1 MAEPIK
7 LIIIDDKA
15 ERRKSLKE
23 FLLHCYSFSI
33 EESSDFSRASDKL
46 LIANN
51 FSVLLLQLESNSN
64 HKISTIQSIKKFN
77 PELGIIVLSEQM
89 DAEFAV
95 SLYKK
100 GMVNHIIKPDN
111 KPGVFSAVKN
121 ELLRRDLLKENK
133 IYQKRIGKIREEYEK
148 NLKRVLDLEE
158 IYDST
163 LENLMTALDL
173 RDVETFGHS
182 RTVAKYSQVLT
193 KILGINDPETLNNIK
208 KGALLHDVG
217 KIAIP
222 DSILKKPT
230 TLTSSEWDKIKLHP
244 SLGYGL
250 IKEIKL
256 VQEIGNI
263 ILYHHERFD
272 GNGYPNNLE
281 KHKIPEE
288 ARIFALADAL
298 DAITSY
304 RPYRKERSFNFAR
317 EEIKRNSG
325 TQFDPEVV
333 KAFCSLD
340 IKKWKK
346 IRFESTRLM
355 PFFENMAR
363 ISSKDSGQIQ

>member
-1 MAEPIK
+1 MVGPTK
-7 LIIIDDKA
+7 LMIIDSHKKRQ
-15 ERRKSLKE
+15 ESLKK
-23 FLLHCYSFSI
+23 FLSKHSFSVEAASDFSKASNRLLSANSFSI
-33 EESSDFSRASDKL
+33 
-46 LIANN
+46 
-51 FSVLLLQLESNSN
+51 LLLQLSSGEK

-77 PELGIIVLSEQM
+77 PELGIIILSDRM
-89 DAEFAV
+89 DSELAV

-100 GMVNHIIKPDN
+100 EIIDHIVAPNN
-111 KPGVFSAVKN
+111 KSGLYLAVKN
-121 ELLRRDLLKENK
+121 ELLKKDLLKDTEM
-133 IYQKRIGKIREEYEK
+133 YQKRIDEIMEQQEK
-148 NLKRVLDLEE
+148 NLKKALDLEE
-158 IYDST
+158 VYDST

-182 RTVAKYSQVLT
+182 RTVAKYSQ
-193 KILGINDPETLNNIK
+193 ILANLMGIEEPNNLDNIK

-222 DSILKKPT
+222 DSILKKPGA
-230 TLTSSEWDKIKLHP
+230 LTSSEWEKIRLHP

-272 GNGYPNNLE
+272 GHGYPNNL
-281 KHKIPEE
+281 KDKDIPKE
-288 ARIFALADAL
+288 ARIFAVADAL

-304 RPYRKERSFNFAR
+304 RPYRKERDFDFAR

-325 TQFDPEVV
+325 SQFDPEVV
-333 KAFCSLD
+333 QAFCSLD
-340 IKKWKK
+340 IHKWEK

-355 PFFENMAR
+355 PFFEHMAQ
-363 ISSKDSGQIQ
+363 ISSKKSTPLQ